1 VAFVP
6 GSKLALSGSDDGIVR
21 IWNWKRQSLLHAF
34 EAHGHKVV
42 GLAVSADARLAASA
56 SWDRTVR
63 VYDLAGRKLLHEL
76 KGHKNTVNAA
86 VFRPMARTSL
96 PPERTAPSASGG

>member
-1 VAFVP
+1 VRLWDLQTA
-6 GSKLALSGSDDGIVR
+6 KLV
-21 IWNWKRQSLLHAF
+21 HAF

-42 GLAVSADARLAASA
+42 GLALSSGGKLAASA

-86 VFRPMARTSL
+86 VFSPDARTSL
-96 PPERTAPSASGG
+96 PPAPTAPFASGG